1 MKNMK
6 NKKHLF
12 IMTLGMFAFS
22 ATAQNPIV
30 QTMYYRPC
38 TPPTLLQW
46 FTTAKCIS
54 TPATMKTS
62 QPGSQ

>member
-1 MKNMK
+1 MK

-30 QTMYYRPC
+30 QTMY
-38 TPPTLLQW
+38 
-46 FTTAKCIS
+46 TA
-54 TPATMKTS
+54 PATMKTN
-62 QPGSQ
+62 QLGSQ